1 MREAAL
7 CVVAP
12 TPFLTVTVEAGAS
25 GDELH
30 VHAGGQG
37 FWVARMAARL
47 GVRTVL
53 CAAFGGET
61 GRVLP
66 ALVEAEGVAV
76 RAVRAQAANG
86 AYVHDRRGGARRPML
101 EFPSP
106 TLTRHEVD
114 ELYGLALT
122 SGIEAGVVVLTGVA
136 HASGKLAASV
146 PPDAFRRL
154 ARDLRANG
162 AVVVADLAG
171 AALAGAL
178 EGGLDLLKV
187 SHREVVE
194 GGYADGSSEAAL
206 VRGIGRLRQAGARDV
221 LLTRAGEPA
230 LAAVGD
236 RVLEV
241 VPPRFEAVEPR
252 GPGDAMTAAVAA
264 ALTWGLDVESALRL
278 GAAAGALNVTRRG
291 LGTGRR
297 DDIERLAGRVALRP
311 LAGAAAA
318 PAGRPSGRARRRK

>member
-1 MREAAL
+1 M
-7 CVVAP
+7 AP
-12 TPFLTVTVEAGAS
+12 IPFLTVTVEAGAS

-66 ALVEAEGVAV
+66 ALVEAEGIEV
-76 RAVRAQAANG
+76 RGVGMQGANG
-86 AYVHDRRGGARRPML
+86 AYVHDRRGGQRRPML

-106 TLTRHEVD
+106 TLSRHELD

-122 SGIEAGVVVLTGVA
+122 SGIEAGVVALTGVA
-136 HASGKLAASV
+136 HASGALAASL
-146 PPDAFRRL
+146 PPSAFRRL

-171 AALAGAL
+171 DALAGAL
-178 EGGLDLLKV
+178 AGGIDLLKV
-187 SHREVVE
+187 SHREVIE
-194 GGYADGSSEAAL
+194 GGYADGESEAAL
-206 VRGIGRLRQAGARDV
+206 VRGIGRLRNGGARDV
-221 LLTRAGEPA
+221 LLTRAGKPA
-230 LAAVGD
+230 LAAVGG
-236 RVLEV
+236 RVIEV
-241 VPPRFEAVEPR
+241 VPPRCEAVEPR

-264 ALTWGLDVESALRL
+264 ALAWGLDVESALRL

-297 DDIERLAGRVALRP
+297 DDIERLASRVLLRP
-311 LAGAAAA
+311 LDADAAA
-318 PAGRPSGRARRRK
+318 PARASSGRARRRT